1 MQRPESPLTPLAVA
15 RLHRLLLIL
24 LLAVFGYALAVPIWD
39 ADFWW
44 HLASGRWIWQ
54 AGALPQS
61 DPFGVF
67 GDTNPIRSE
76 TVLKGQWLGQLLFY
90 GLYQLGEAHAIV
102 TLRVTLLLASLLLL
116 HQRLRLA
123 GIGRAGALAAVALVG
138 LCLQGYTGDRPQLW
152 SILFAALTFWLI
164 DLAEQRQAPRLY
176 WLLPLIALLWAN
188 VHGGVMLG
196 GVLLVL
202 HAVMFWWSA
211 RHAASESRR
220 MARHLVAATV
230 LFGGATLLSP
240 NGLDA
245 YAYIFNL
252 QGSELQARTSEYVSA
267 LKIYQLGHLQLQLWV
282 AIALLLAL
290 LGLAGLL
297 RRAPGKA
304 VLIGLL
310 LALSI
315 ESFRY
320 LVFLLLVASPY
331 AAQGLQQLAGRLP
344 FRPLSTG
351 AGLAAA
357 GGMLIASLA
366 LLLATSGGTP
376 RSGVETQRYPVHLE
390 HIVAPLHGRVFNFM
404 NWGGYLLWHA
414 PSLTPYIDGRMLDEK
429 QLIPYTHMLWASP
442 QGKLWFEQ
450 ADFDWVLLP
459 YLDQYGEIY
468 GLNPYLQRHPRWQ
481 AYARD
486 GNSILYARIRTGF
499 NAGN

>member
-1 MQRPESPLTPLAVA
+1 M
-15 RLHRLLLIL
+15 HRLLLIL

-39 ADFWW
+39 SDFWW

-67 GDTNPIRSE
+67 GDANPIRSA

-90 GLYQLGEAHAIV
+90 GLYRLGEAHAIV
-102 TLRVTLLLASLLLL
+102 ALRVTLLLASLLLVY
-116 HQRLRLA
+116 HRLRLA
-123 GIGRAGALAAVALVG
+123 NIGPTGALAAIALVG

-152 SILFAALTFWLI
+152 SILFAACTFWLV
-164 DLAEQRQAPRLY
+164 DRAEQRQAPRLY

-188 VHGGVMLG
+188 VHGGVVLG
-196 GVLLVL
+196 VVLLAL
-202 HAVMFWWSA
+202 HAVTHWW
-211 RHAASESRR
+211 RTRQAASESRR
-220 MARHLVAATV
+220 MARHLGAAAV
-230 LFGGATLLSP
+230 LFGAATLLTP

-267 LKIYQLGHLQLQLWV
+267 LKIYQLGHHQLQLWV
-282 AIALLLAL
+282 GAALLLAL
-290 LGLAGLL
+290 LGLVGLL
-297 RRAPGKA
+297 RSAPGKA
-304 VLIGLL
+304 LLIGLL

-320 LVFLLLVASPY
+320 LVFLLVVATPY
-331 AAQGLQQLAGRLP
+331 VAQGLRQLAGRLP
-344 FRPLSTG
+344 LRLVATG
-351 AGLAAA
+351 AGLTAA
-357 GGMLIASLA
+357 GGV
-366 LLLATSGGTP
+366 LLASFVLVLATTGSAP
-376 RSGVETQRYPVHLE
+376 RSGVDAQRYPAHLE
-390 HIVAPLHGRVFNFM
+390 QIAASLHGRTFNLM
-404 NWGGYLLWHA
+404 NWGGYLLWHS
-414 PSLTPYIDGRMLDEK
+414 PGLVPYIDGRMLDE
-429 QLIPYTHMLWASP
+429 QRLIPYTHMLWASP

-450 ADFDWVLLP
+450 ADFDWVLIP

-481 AYARD
+481 AHARD